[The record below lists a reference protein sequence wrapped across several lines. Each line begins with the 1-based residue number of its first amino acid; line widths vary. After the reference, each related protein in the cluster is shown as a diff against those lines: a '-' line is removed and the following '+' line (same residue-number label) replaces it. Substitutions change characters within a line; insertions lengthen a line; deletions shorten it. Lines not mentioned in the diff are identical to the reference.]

1 MKAQKEVTGSVQK
14 KNSKWYIVLNLYD
27 TKGQRKLKWINT
39 KLDIRGN
46 KKKAE
51 AMLEEELDKYNS
63 LKQTNVEF
71 LYDRDKLLF
80 GDYMHKWLD
89 YQKGRVDEITYA
101 SDELTVRVHLYPYFE
116 NVKIDEINSEIVNK
130 YFEDKRNGYGNRKK
144 LSGSVLQRE
153 DATTS

>member
-101 SDELTVRVHLYPYFE
+101 SDELTE
-116 NVKIDEINSEIVNK
+116 
-130 YFEDKRNGYGNRKK
+130 
-144 LSGSVLQRE
+144 
-153 DATTS
+153 